1 VDATRQPCGVARAQ
15 RIVATKSLD
24 NRTEICKCA
33 AVRRPRQR
41 NASREPAAMTQVAQ
55 PSSSQVTVRVADYVR
70 VVSAVGVFCLG
81 LWFVCR
87 ASPGPQPPVE
97 RLMSPM
103 FALVA
108 LTGLVGLGV
117 VLVRNTTVLLGITS
131 PAYYA
136 DYASAHPPDWV
147 ERPARTFN
155 NLMQVPVLYYVVSLL
170 MLVTGRF
177 DTTQIA
183 LAWIFVATRAVHA
196 VVYIGWNYLPL
207 RFACWV
213 AGCISIGVLWFRFA
227 TQL

>member
-1 VDATRQPCGVARAQ
+1 MKP
-15 RIVATKSLD
+15 LD
-24 NRTEICKCA
+24 NRAEICKGA
-33 AVRRPRQR
+33 TMPRPREQ
-41 NASREPAAMTQVAQ
+41 NASREPAFMTQAAQ
-55 PSSSQVTVRVADYVR
+55 PSASRVTVRVADYVR
-70 VVSAVGVFCLG
+70 VGSALGLFCLG

-87 ASPGPQPPVE
+87 ASPGPQPAAE
-97 RLMSPM
+97 RLISPM

-108 LTGLVGLGV
+108 LTALVWLGV

-136 DYASAHPPDWV
+136 DYATAHPPDWV

-183 LAWIFVATRAVHA
+183 LAWIFVATRALHA

-207 RFACWV
+207 RFGLWV
-213 AGCISIGVLWFRFA
+213 AGCISVGVLWFRFA
-227 TQL
+227 AQL